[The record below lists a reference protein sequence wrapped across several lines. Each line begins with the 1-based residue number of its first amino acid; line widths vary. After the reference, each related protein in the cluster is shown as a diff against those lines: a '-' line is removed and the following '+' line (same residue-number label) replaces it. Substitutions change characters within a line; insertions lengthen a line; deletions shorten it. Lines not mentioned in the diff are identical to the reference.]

1 MQVVLTKANRDRKK
15 GNGLAIWRRNSLKFT
30 LSNGGNEAKVVHVT
44 TFPNQIAN
52 PQDQVAHFLDRL
64 TKLYQ
69 ETKSERTQAAAA
81 PAPEAGFSILEELE
95 MLTVNISGYAT
106 QIQATGKVKNT
117 EKAIGDLRQFNVF
130 EHPVVS
136 QFYQQAGND
145 YPKLQAYIQLLDY
158 LRLLSLEYLQSVNPI
173 PSQLKV

>member
-1 MQVVLTKANRDRKK
+1 MRINDM
-15 GNGLAIWRRNSLKFT
+15 I
-30 LSNGGNEAKVVHVT
+30 
-44 TFPNQIAN
+44 TFPNKIGN
-52 PQDQVAHFLDRL
+52 PQEQVAHFLDRL

-69 ETKSERTQAAAA
+69 AAKSERTQAAAD

-95 MLTVNISGYAT
+95 ILTVSISGYAT
-106 QIQATGKVKNT
+106 QIQATGTVKNT

-130 EHPVVS
+130 ENSVVK

-158 LRLLSLEYLQSVNPI
+158 LRLLALEYLQSV
-173 PSQLKV
+173 SQPDSVPA

>member
-1 MQVVLTKANRDRKK
+1 ML
-15 GNGLAIWRRNSLKFT
+15 
-30 LSNGGNEAKVVHVT
+30 
-44 TFPNQIAN
+44 TFPNQIGN
-52 PQDQVAHFLDRL
+52 PQAQVAHFLDRL

-69 ETKSERTQAAAA
+69 EAKSERTQAAAD

-95 MLTVNISGYAT
+95 ILTVSISGYAT

-130 EHPVVS
+130 ENPVIG
-136 QFYQQAGND
+136 QFYQQADNG

-158 LRLLSLEYLQSVNPI
+158 LRLLSLEYLQSA
-173 PSQLKV
+173 SQPDSVLA